1 MSNTTPWGA
10 CRGLLRVPYTLRW
23 LLRGL
28 LASVG
33 LLLLQADGGIS
44 GDELQCELAADH
56 ILTCCPE
63 LSSVPLSCVR
73 SGCGGQMVPSLDESR
88 ASCLRAASCDALRSL
103 GVCDLSRW
111 EAPMGCASPC
121 NTKVPQCQ

>member
-1 MSNTTPWGA
+1 MSNTTSWG
-10 CRGLLRVPYTLRW
+10 RSRRLQSVPYKLRW
-23 LLRGL
+23 LVRGL
-28 LASVG
+28 LAFVG

-63 LSSVPLSCVR
+63 LTSVPLSCVR
-73 SGCGGQMVPSLDESR
+73 SGCGGQMVPSLDEAR
-88 ASCLRAASCDALRSL
+88 ASCLRAASCDVLRSF
-103 GVCDLSRW
+103 GVCDLNNW

-121 NTKVPQCQ
+121 NAKVPRCQ